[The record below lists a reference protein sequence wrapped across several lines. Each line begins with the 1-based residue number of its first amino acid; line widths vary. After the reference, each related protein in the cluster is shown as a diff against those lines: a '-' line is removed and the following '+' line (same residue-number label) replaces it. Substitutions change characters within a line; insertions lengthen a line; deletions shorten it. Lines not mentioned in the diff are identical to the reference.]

1 MDPKC
6 NYTLRRRYP
15 YKRQVS
21 ERFDTDRKKRR
32 SFDHGGGDFS
42 NETISQEMLM
52 TRRDKK

>member
-21 ERFDTDRKKRR
+21 ERFDTDRKKR